1 MLDAQHTVLG
11 GDKDEEKIFLV
22 LLMTITFG
30 IFADEYEL
38 QNVPID
44 YIGTYI
50 PVEMEKYLKEYMAYE
65 KALQKC
71 HKSNYDILILK
82 DNICYSQERFGDGY
96 AVKSENFERWSFNT
110 KENEKYIIDENKKVY
125 RRITDNNDECYEIYA
140 RVVLSILFSDA
151 MHNKNIKVEGSKIT
165 IYGEEYEFDISPF
178 YIADDEVLYMSGR
191 ILKIDGV
198 SANLYGTESTGKWT
212 VKRTDEIIQTV
223 PLFYWDDSNYPE
235 IDLEKY
241 KTSKKDLKLLR
252 NLVYAKHG
260 YHFKSEELN
269 NIFSEFD
276 WYAVNLNFSEDDFS
290 SKEKKLLKR
299 IKKYESKLK

>member
-1 MLDAQHTVLG
+1 M
-11 GDKDEEKIFLV
+11 KKKIFLV

-30 IFADEYEL
+30 VFADEYEL

-82 DNICYSQERFGDGY
+82 DNICYSQERFDDGY

-110 KENEKYIIDENKKVY
+110 KENKKYIIDENKKVY
-125 RRITDNNDECYEIYA
+125 RRITDNNDECYEVYA

-165 IYGEEYEFDISPF
+165 IYGEEYEFDLSPF

-235 IDLEKY
+235 IDLKKY

-260 YHFKSEELN
+260 YKFKSEELN

-276 WYAVNLNFSEDDFS
+276 WYEVNLNFSEDDFS